1 MFTRALLLLLAMMT
15 GLSAAQAA
23 EGVRQP
29 RGTAEV
35 SASASLP
42 VSARAALDVKRQALS
57 QFATAFPTLE
67 LGLDTACA
75 APLLAYSPAIA
86 CTHRADRA
94 RE

>member
-1 MFTRALLLLLAMMT
+1 MLTRALLLLLAMMT

-29 RGTAEV
+29 CGTAEV
-35 SASASLP
+35 RALASLP

-57 QFATAFPTLE
+57 QSAMVFAEPDFRLE
-67 LGLDTACA
+67 TACSA
-75 APLLAYSPAIA
+75 SAPAYGPAIR